1 MLLKQTIANWM
12 LTACC
17 YDAQVW
23 GAAEMVLGYE
33 LRASQRVTML
43 RVLRANTM
51 LVRGHRS
58 FSHDEFRRV
67 VYAKYIRT
75 PDQHVLLHTLMVSKL
90 SRKQCTTAIMRIS

>member
-1 MLLKQTIANWM
+1 
-12 LTACC
+12 
-17 YDAQVW
+17 
-23 GAAEMVLGYE
+23 MVLGYE
-33 LRASQRVTML
+33 LRASQRATML

-75 PDQHVLLHTLMVSKL
+75 PDQHVLLHTLMVSKRCCCTLL
-90 SRKQCTTAIMRIS
+90 SYVLLEFVANFTL

>member
-1 MLLKQTIANWM
+1 
-12 LTACC
+12 
-17 YDAQVW
+17 
-23 GAAEMVLGYE
+23 MVLGYE
-33 LRASQRVTML
+33 LRADQRATML

-75 PDQHVLLHTLMVSKL
+75 PDQHVLLHTLMVSECFSYCCYVQYRNML
-90 SRKQCTTAIMRIS
+90 CATLISANYLCFRQ

>member
-1 MLLKQTIANWM
+1 
-12 LTACC
+12 
-17 YDAQVW
+17 
-23 GAAEMVLGYE
+23 MVLGYE
-33 LRASQRVTML
+33 LRASQRATML

-75 PDQHVLLHTLMVSKL
+75 PDQHVLLHTLMVSKRCSYRSVL
-90 SRKQCTTAIMRIS
+90 LLHESRECRLHMRYKKIVFQVLKHA